1 MNQDVV
7 RNDKKKQ
14 SLPEKAG
21 FIGLFITRVAERKF
35 IF

>member
-1 MNQDVV
+1 VNQCVV
-7 RNDKKKQ
+7 RNDKKQ

-21 FIGLFITRVAERKF
+21 FKGFMKTPVAERKF